1 MDRWYISRAAL
12 LNASRKGPDGLYN
25 IDGLERMARR
35 IGLALPR
42 MPRHWHGYRL
52 SLVAKLCRWVARP
65 VFGWGQ

>member
-1 MDRWYISRAAL
+1 MRWYMTRQQL
-12 LNASRKGPDGLYN
+12 LHASRKRDGRYQVE
-25 IDGLERMARR
+25 GLEAMARQ

-65 VFGWGQ
+65 VFGWGD